1 MRWLAGF
8 APHPDERL
16 CLRLVSPERAGF
28 VMPALNAAEARQ
40 HSDLPFWDW
49 DDADGPAAALAAALA
64 AIAPRPP
71 TLALDEAMRAD
82 FALALVDALPQA
94 RRSFTAATVGALR
107 AVKESEE
114 IAALRAN
121 ARIADVAQTAV
132 RAALVAG
139 ATEAELA
146 DLARAAFLDAGARPI
161 FALVAA
167 GANGAF
173 PHHSS
178 GATRVAPGAP
188 VVVDLG
194 GTKDGYVSDITR
206 MAVIGDPPAGY
217 AEVHA
222 VVEAAV
228 TAALAA
234 IRPGV
239 PLSAVDAAAR
249 GVITEA
255 GFGPY
260 FTHRTGHGV
269 GQEIHEPPYVTA
281 SNPQLIEAGMAFTVE
296 PGIYLPDR
304 FGIRLEE
311 VVVVTDGGAA
321 VLSQLPRALHVA

>member
-1 MRWLAGF
+1 
-8 APHPDERL
+8 
-16 CLRLVSPERAGF
+16 
-28 VMPALNAAEARQ
+28 
-40 HSDLPFWDW
+40 
-49 DDADGPAAALAAALA
+49 
-64 AIAPRPP
+64 
-71 TLALDEAMRAD
+71 
-82 FALALVDALPQA
+82 
-94 RRSFTAATVGALR
+94 
-107 AVKESEE
+107 
-114 IAALRAN
+114 
-121 ARIADVAQTAV
+121 
-132 RAALVAG
+132 
-139 ATEAELA
+139 
-146 DLARAAFLDAGARPI
+146 
-161 FALVAA
+161 
-167 GANGAF
+167 
-173 PHHSS
+173 
-178 GATRVAPGAP
+178 
-188 VVVDLG
+188 
-194 GTKDGYVSDITR
+194 

-311 VVVVTDGGAA
+311 DVVVTDGGAA